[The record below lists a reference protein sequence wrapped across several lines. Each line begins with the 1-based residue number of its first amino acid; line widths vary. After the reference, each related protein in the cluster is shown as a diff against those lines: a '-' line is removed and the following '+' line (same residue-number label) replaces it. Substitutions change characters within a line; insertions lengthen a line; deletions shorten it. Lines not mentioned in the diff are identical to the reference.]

1 MILETTFKTNTG
13 TARVIDFM
21 PVTAPHISIIRIIEG
36 VSGSVDMACEIV
48 IRFDYGITVPW
59 VARMDAKTHQIVA
72 GPSLLILRSPVKLK
86 GRDMR
91 TVGTFKVK
99 KGERVSFVMTHGESH
114 LPAPDP
120 VDVEAALIET
130 ETFWTQWASGAHVEP
145 RWRERIMRSLVTLK
159 ALTYRPTGGMVAA
172 VTTS

>member
-1 MILETTFKTNTG
+1 MAGRIEDYAMIGDCRTAAIVGRDGSIDWCCMPRFDSGACFAAMLGTNDNGRWLIAPKDKARITRCYRDDTMILETTFKTKTG

-72 GPSLLILRSPVKLK
+72 GPSLL
-86 GRDMR
+86 
-91 TVGTFKVK
+91 
-99 KGERVSFVMTHGESH
+99 
-114 LPAPDP
+114 
-120 VDVEAALIET
+120 
-130 ETFWTQWASGAHVEP
+130 
-145 RWRERIMRSLVTLK
+145 
-159 ALTYRPTGGMVAA
+159 
-172 VTTS
+172 